1 MNIREKIIAEQEKN
15 APFGKQEFLDAV
27 SWGLIDNGEFAF
39 TIDARTEKGYS
50 LSSGPYIPAKF
61 LPLIKA
67 WTTEAGLSCTRI
79 ISAFGVPEY
88 IITL

>member
-1 MNIREKIIAEQEKN
+1 MNIREKIIAEQEKEC
-15 APFGKQEFLDAV
+15 PFSKQEFLDAV

-39 TIDARTEKGYS
+39 TIDARTEKRYS
-50 LSSGPYIPAKF
+50 LSSGPEIPAKY
-61 LPLIKA
+61 LPLVQSWVA
-67 WTTEAGLSCTRI
+67 EAGLSCTRM